1 MVCVNQIIEG
11 EQLQTISR
19 KISVAAFQQN
29 LFIKTGCPGTQF
41 ADSLGHMETYFCGE
55 RFSLVLFRYRNI
67 FQRACSQR
75 IIFLIKHGPEVN
87 TLKDTCTIPYH
98 AVLSETEAEGT
109 RLCKNSFA
117 YITILTA

>member
-1 MVCVNQIIEG
+1 M
-11 EQLQTISR
+11 
-19 KISVAAFQQN
+19 
-29 LFIKTGCPGTQF
+29 
-41 ADSLGHMETYFCGE
+41 GHMETYFCGE
-55 RFSLVLFRYRNI
+55 RFSLILFRHRNI

-75 IIFLIKHGPEVN
+75 IIFLIKQVN

-117 YITILTA
+117 CITILTA